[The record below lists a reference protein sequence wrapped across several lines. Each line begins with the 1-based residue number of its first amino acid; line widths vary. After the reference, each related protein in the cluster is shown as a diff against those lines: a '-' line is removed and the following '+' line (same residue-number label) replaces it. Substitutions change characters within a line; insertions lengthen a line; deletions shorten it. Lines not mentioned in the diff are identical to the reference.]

1 LSGKL
6 LGSLNKKTI
15 TIVIVAVVVVAAVT
29 VALSS
34 VLFSGPKVPNV
45 KFVAFNTE
53 GKQIMKE
60 NQQKSIT
67 FKIKNFESYEV
78 SNARVLT
85 TLQGDPKFFVMTDND
100 ITVTPPIAGPNGETR
115 DFTVTIMGVNLGGQ
129 QAIED
134 KIAVTLYVGVDVTDK
149 REFEVRLEK

>member
-1 LSGKL
+1 MD
-6 LGSLNKKTI
+6 KKTI
-15 TIVIVAVVVVAAVT
+15 TIVIAAIVVAAAIA

-45 KFVAFNTE
+45 KFVTFNTE
-53 GKQIMKE
+53 GKQTLKE
-60 NQQKSIT
+60 NQQKVIA
-67 FKIKNFESYEV
+67 FKIKNFESYDV
-78 SNARVLT
+78 TNARVLT
-85 TLQGDPKFFVMTDND
+85 TLEGDPKFFVMTDND
-100 ITVTPPIAGPNGETR
+100 ITIIPPIAGPNGETR

-149 REFEVRLEK
+149 REFEIRLEK

>member
-1 LSGKL
+1 M
-6 LGSLNKKTI
+6 NKKTI
-15 TIVIVAVVVVAAVT
+15 AIVIAVVVVVAAAIT

-45 KFVAFNTE
+45 KFVTFNIE
-53 GKQIMKE
+53 GEQIIKE
-60 NQQKSIT
+60 NQQKVIA
-67 FKIKNFESYEV
+67 FKIKNFESYDV

-100 ITVTPPIAGPNGETR
+100 ISITPPIAGPNGETR

-134 KIAVTLYVGVDVTDK
+134 KIAVTLYVGADVTDK

>member
-1 LSGKL
+1 M
-6 LGSLNKKTI
+6 NKKTI
-15 TIVIVAVVVVAAVT
+15 AIVIVAVVVAAAIT

-45 KFVAFNTE
+45 KFVAFTTE
-53 GKQIMKE
+53 GEQIMKE

-67 FKIKNFESYEV
+67 FKIKNFESYDV

-100 ITVTPPIAGPNGETR
+100 ITITPPIAGPNGETR
-115 DFTVTIMGVNLGGQ
+115 DFIVTIMGVNLGGQ
-129 QAIED
+129 EAIED

>member
-1 LSGKL
+1 M
-6 LGSLNKKTI
+6 NKKTI
-15 TIVIVAVVVVAAVT
+15 AIVIAAVVVAGAIT

-45 KFVAFNTE
+45 KFVTFNTE
-53 GKQIMKE
+53 GKQTLKE
-60 NQQKSIT
+60 NQQKEIA
-67 FKIKNFESYEV
+67 FKIKNFENYDV

-100 ITVTPPIAGPNGETR
+100 ITITPPIAGPNGETR

-134 KIAVTLYVGVDVTDK
+134 KITVTLYVGADVTDK

>member
-1 LSGKL
+1 
-6 LGSLNKKTI
+6 LNKKTI
-15 TIVIVAVVVVAAVT
+15 AILTATVVVAAAIT

-45 KFVAFNTE
+45 KFVTFNTE
-53 GKQIMKE
+53 GKQTIKE
-60 NQQKSIT
+60 NQQKAIA
-67 FKIKNFESYEV
+67 FKIKNYENYDV

-100 ITVTPPIAGPNGETR
+100 IAITPPIAGPNGETR

-134 KIAVTLYVGVDVTDK
+134 KIAVTLYVGADVTDK

>member
-1 LSGKL
+1 M
-6 LGSLNKKTI
+6 
-15 TIVIVAVVVVAAVT
+15 VVAVT
-29 VALSS
+29 VAISS
-34 VLFSGPKVPNV
+34 VLFSGTEVPNV

-53 GKQIMKE
+53 GKQIIKE

-67 FKIKNFESYEV
+67 FKIKNFESYDV

>member
-1 LSGKL
+1 
-6 LGSLNKKTI
+6 LNKKTI
-15 TIVIVAVVVVAAVT
+15 VIVIAAVVVAVAIT

-45 KFVAFNTE
+45 KFVTFNTE
-53 GKQIMKE
+53 GKQIIKE
-60 NQQKSIT
+60 NQQKVIA
-67 FKIKNFESYEV
+67 FKIKNYESYDV

-100 ITVTPPIAGPNGETR
+100 ITITPPIAGPNGETR

-134 KIAVTLYVGVDVTDK
+134 KIAVTLYVGADVSDK

>member
-1 LSGKL
+1 
-6 LGSLNKKTI
+6 LNKKTI
-15 TIVIVAVVVVAAVT
+15 AIVIVAVVVAAAIT

-34 VLFSGPKVPNV
+34 VLFSGAKVPNV
-45 KFVAFNTE
+45 KFITFNTE
-53 GKQIMKE
+53 GRQIIKE
-60 NQQKSIT
+60 NQQKVIA
-67 FKIKNFESYEV
+67 FKIKNFESYDV

-100 ITVTPPIAGPNGETR
+100 ITITPPIAGPNGETR